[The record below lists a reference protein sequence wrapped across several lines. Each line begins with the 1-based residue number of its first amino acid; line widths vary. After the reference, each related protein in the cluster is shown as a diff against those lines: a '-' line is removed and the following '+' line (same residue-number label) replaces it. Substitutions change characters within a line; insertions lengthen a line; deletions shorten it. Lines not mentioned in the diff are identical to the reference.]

1 MENNYMK
8 MFITAIAAV
17 VIGSAL
23 NVPSALAGPA
33 TDALSTCLAD
43 NTTGKDRK
51 EMARWVF
58 VGMASHPEIKTL
70 SNVTQEN
77 RDTFDKTMAN
87 LVTRLMTENCLAQA
101 RSAMEKDG
109 GEAFKVAFGVVGKLA
124 MQELMSN
131 PNVNASFS
139 DFAKYIDQKKLNS
152 AFANK

>member
-1 MENNYMK
+1 MK
-8 MFITAIAAV
+8 TFFSAIAAV
-17 VIGSAL
+17 VIGSAV
-23 NVPSALAGPA
+23 NVPSALAGTA

-51 EMARWVF
+51 EMARWIF
-58 VGMASHPEIKTL
+58 VGMATHPEIKTL
-70 SNVTQEN
+70 SNVTQAKREEL
-77 RDTFDKTMAN
+77 DKSMAA
-87 LVTRLMTENCLAQA
+87 LITRLMTENCLVQA

-139 DFAKYIDQKKLNS
+139 DFAKYMDQKKFNS
-152 AFANK
+152 VFSNK

>member
-1 MENNYMK
+1 
-8 MFITAIAAV
+8 
-17 VIGSAL
+17 
-23 NVPSALAGPA
+23 
-33 TDALSTCLAD
+33 
-43 NTTGKDRK
+43 
-51 EMARWVF
+51 MARWVF

>member
-1 MENNYMK
+1 MK
-8 MFITAIAAV
+8 TIVTAIAAV
-17 VIGSAL
+17 VIGSAV
-23 NVPSALAGPA
+23 NVPSALAGTA

-58 VGMASHPEIKTL
+58 VGMASHPEIKML
-70 SNVTQEN
+70 SNVTQAK
-77 RDTFDKTMAN
+77 RDELDKSMAT
-87 LVTRLMTENCLAQA
+87 LVTRLMTENCLVQA

-109 GEAFKVAFGVVGKLA
+109 GEAFKVAFGVVGQLA

-139 DFAKYIDQKKLNS
+139 DFAKYIDKEKVNS
-152 AFANK
+152 AFSSK